1 MKEGGRERGA
11 CSNADIS
18 VCRIGEEDRLVDV

>member
-11 CSNADIS
+11 CSNVYIS